1 MHSKNSKSIEK
12 LNQLRDRAAHL
23 SGVAFTKVRGVA
35 QTKLTGR
42 SKVVGLAAAG
52 VMTAGLVTG
61 TAALIN
67 ASSTPAT
74 DTVAVA
80 EATERQAAADRANRS
95 GRIAATSAPAKAP
108 AAKAPAAP
116 AAPKKA
122 AAPAA
127 KKAAAPAKKAAPA
140 PKWVSPMP
148 GVPLS
153 SCFGPRWGTV
163 HKGIDFAGRNGTKIR
178 SVGAGRVAAV
188 GWNYTG
194 YGNSV
199 VIDHGWG
206 YLSHYAHSS
215 KALVK
220 VGQKVKPGQPIAL
233 EGSTGDST
241 GPHLHFEIHKGM
253 WNQIDPAKW
262 LRAKGVKSGC

>member
-1 MHSKNSKSIEK
+1 MYNKNSKSIEK

-52 VMTAGLVTG
+52 VMTAGLVAG
-61 TAALIN
+61 TAALVN
-67 ASSTPAT
+67 ANSTPAT
-74 DTVAVA
+74 DAVAVA
-80 EATERQAAADRANRS
+80 EASERQAAADRANRS
-95 GRIAATSAPAKAP
+95 GRTAATSAPAKAP

-116 AAPKKA
+116 KKV

-127 KKAAAPAKKAAPA
+127 KKAVAPAKKAAPA

-153 SCFGPRWGTV
+153 SCFGPRWGTQ
-163 HKGIDFAGRNGTKIR
+163 HKGIDFAGPNGTKIR

-194 YGNSV
+194 
-199 VIDHGWG
+199 
-206 YLSHYAHSS
+206 
-215 KALVK
+215 
-220 VGQKVKPGQPIAL
+220 
-233 EGSTGDST
+233 
-241 GPHLHFEIHKGM
+241 
-253 WNQIDPAKW
+253 
-262 LRAKGVKSGC
+262 